1 MRSYPGKKLMDV
13 GGGCGIFSSG
23 VLDRFPSMDITLVD
37 PSEKLLA
44 KADKRVHKVNGTLP
58 NSLNV
63 NGKFDYIHMHSVI
76 HHLVGDSI
84 KDSKNILKDSLLAL
98 RELLTDGGYLFL
110 VDIFYDSY
118 VLPSLT
124 RTAIFYMLKA
134 QKQLGIKIPHR
145 AFLEGLEVC
154 FYTRDELRSIL
165 EDSGYEII
173 AYREYP
179 YRDSITR
186 KALLLKGWGD
196 MLYIAR

>member
-1 MRSYPGKKLMDV
+1 MDTQLFDQNIEFFSNYGLYDPDFYLFNFMRSYPGKKLMDV

-124 RTAIFYMLKA
+124 RT
-134 QKQLGIKIPHR
+134 
-145 AFLEGLEVC
+145 
-154 FYTRDELRSIL
+154 DELRSIL

-179 YRDSITR
+179 YRDSIAR